1 MLSINSPGVP
11 SRPGVY
17 TAIFDAATF
26 EPSGTTMAK
35 RDRPFRVGISDVATK
50 AGVSLA
56 TVSRVMNGNFSVDP
70 QIAERVRAAATELK
84 YQPNPMGRN
93 LARGKTDTIG
103 VVVPDLGNPTFQGV
117 LRGVSRAAAHDGYRV
132 LIADSSEVSSEEA
145 VLAGEARRRC
155 DGVILCAPRMSPA
168 DLEDLATSLHP
179 MVLVNRSTEAPGNP
193 SVMVDY
199 GQGIQDLATHLT
211 DLGHTRI
218 AYVAGPESSASNA
231 LRLAGLELFQK
242 THPHVELVFLRN
254 GSTFEDGYESADAVI
269 ASGAT
274 GILAFNDLTAM
285 GLLSSLN
292 ERGIKV
298 PEDISVTGFDDI
310 PFARYTTPPLTTAA
324 VPIMDVGEHAWQ
336 QMRDLLNGTGTGDSL
351 QVFTPHMVVR
361 GSTGVP
367 SKLTASTPK

>member
-1 MLSINSPGVP
+1 
-11 SRPGVY
+11 
-17 TAIFDAATF
+17 
-26 EPSGTTMAK
+26 MAK
-35 RDRPFRVGISDVATK
+35 RVRPIRVGIADVAK
-50 AGVSLA
+50 QAGVSLA

-70 QIAERVRAAATELK
+70 EIAERVRAAATELK

-117 LRGVSRAAAHDGYRV
+117 LRGVSRAAAQDGYRV

-155 DGVILCAPRMSPA
+155 DGVVLCAPRMSA
-168 DLEDLATSLHP
+168 AELEELAPSLHP

-199 GQGIQDLATHLT
+199 GRGIQDLATHLAG
-211 DLGHTRI
+211 LGHTKI

-231 LRLAGLELFQK
+231 LRLAGLELFQQ
-242 THPHVELVFLRN
+242 THPHVDLVILHN
-254 GSTFEDGYESADAVI
+254 GSTFEDGHESTGDVV

-285 GLLSSLN
+285 GLLSGLN
-292 ERGIKV
+292 ERGVKV

-310 PFARYTTPPLTTAA
+310 PFARFTTPPLTTAA

-336 QMRDLLNGTGTGDSL
+336 QMRDLLNGTDSADSL
-351 QVFTPHMVVR
+351 RVFEPHIVVR

-367 SKLTASTPK
+367 AQITADTQE